1 MVVGYTFARCA
12 RECRASRGESAT
24 FSLPGSARCAWA
36 DLPAYWLLLEGKS
49 APGPAFVFVITR
61 VIRLSA
67 SMLWLSAKAVLFLF
81 TFFSVYEV
89 LKSWL
94 QL

>member
-1 MVVGYTFARCA
+1 MLAESLEFSHEFDSLNT
-12 RECRASRGESAT
+12 RG
-24 FSLPGSARCAWA
+24 SLRLMLW
-36 DLPAYWLLLEGKS
+36 
-49 APGPAFVFVITR
+49 
-61 VIRLSA
+61 LSA